1 MKKTLFFFIFLL
13 GSMEIGFSQTLGQL
27 TALEVKSGTT
37 LHMDSLRAE
46 KGLVLI
52 FHDPKCPFAMLYQD
66 RISSLVEKFSPQ
78 GIAFALVNPEAG
90 TSEEELKELKEFLDT
105 HQVQIPY
112 LIDSN
117 DTWISQFKVSKIPEA
132 VVLIPGKAGLEVAY
146 KGAIDNNPQAASAV
160 SERYLE
166 RALTQVAKGMTPEVP
181 QVRAVGCTIRSY

>member
-1 MKKTLFFFIFLL
+1 
-13 GSMEIGFSQTLGQL
+13 MEIGFSQTLGQL

>member
-13 GSMEIGFSQTLGQL
+13 GSIEIGFSQTLGQL
-27 TALEVKSGTT
+27 TALEVKSGST

-117 DTWISQFKVSKIPEA
+117 DTWISQFKVSKIPES
-132 VVLIPGKAGLEVAY
+132 VVLILGKAGLEVAY

-166 RALTQVAKGMTPEVP
+166 RALTQVAKGMSPEVP

>member
-13 GSMEIGFSQTLGQL
+13 GSIEIGFSQTLGQL

-37 LHMDSLRAE
+37 LRMDSLRAE

-117 DTWISQFKVSKIPEA
+117 DTWISQFKVSKIPES

-166 RALTQVAKGMTPEVP
+166 RALTQVAKGMSPEVP

>member
-27 TALEVKSGTT
+27 TAQEVKSGTT
-37 LHMDSLRAE
+37 LRMDSLLAE

-90 TSEEELKELKEFLDT
+90 NSEEELKELKEFLDT

-117 DTWISQFKVSKIPEA
+117 DTWIGQFKVSKIPEA